1 MFETEAAGK
10 SREAK
15 EQDVEKTACTQ
26 VELETGLVDV
36 YDFGNVKLHA
46 YRTGD
51 PIDDEVFVVEKDG
64 RGFVIEYPCFFDSI
78 RALEEYVARLGIAIE
93 GIVAAYHMAGASFL
107 GCTPVYATKEADA
120 YGHVGGGRALID
132 GFA

>member
-1 MFETEAAGK
+1 M
-10 SREAK
+10 
-15 EQDVEKTACTQ
+15 EKTACTQ

-107 GCTPVYATKEADA
+107 GGTPVYATKEADA
-120 YGHVGGGRALID
+120 YGDERHRK
-132 GFA
+132 

>member
-64 RGFVIEYPCFFDSI
+64 RGFVIE
-78 RALEEYVARLGIAIE
+78 
-93 GIVAAYHMAGASFL
+93 
-107 GCTPVYATKEADA
+107 
-120 YGHVGGGRALID
+120 
-132 GFA
+132 

>member
-1 MFETEAAGK
+1 M
-10 SREAK
+10 
-15 EQDVEKTACTQ
+15 EKTACTQ

-64 RGFVIEYPCFFDSI
+64 RASSSST
-78 RALEEYVARLGIAIE
+78 RAFSTAYARLR
-93 GIVAAYHMAGASFL
+93 S
-107 GCTPVYATKEADA
+107 T
-120 YGHVGGGRALID
+120 
-132 GFA
+132 